1 MEVCSSSK
9 SKIEPKKA
17 DEAVDEVIS
26 ASFKK
31 KMTLRKIA
39 RGNCGVV
46 LIVIFHIVAIGF
58 MYKLR

>member
-9 SKIEPKKA
+9 SKIEPKK
-17 DEAVDEVIS
+17 VDEVIS
-26 ASFKK
+26 ASFRK